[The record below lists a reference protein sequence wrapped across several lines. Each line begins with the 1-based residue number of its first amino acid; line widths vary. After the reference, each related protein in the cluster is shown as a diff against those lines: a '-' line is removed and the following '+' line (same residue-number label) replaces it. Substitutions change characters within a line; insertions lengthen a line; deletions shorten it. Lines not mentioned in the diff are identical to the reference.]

1 MPPLVWNAGTIAGVC
16 LWAIAFYWGFSP
28 QSNRLYTV
36 LEQRLPAPVASLVGV
51 VPLVALGV
59 LGEYLLDWSL
69 GKSWGVSLGL
79 LAALGCGV
87 FELGRRSS
95 RSQDGDRD

>member
-1 MPPLVWNAGTIAGVC
+1 MTLPPLVWDAGTVAGVC
-16 LWAIAFYWGFSP
+16 LWAIAFYWGFSR
-28 QSNRLYTV
+28 QSDRLYRV
-36 LEQRLPAPVASLVGV
+36 LEQRLPAAVASLVGM

-69 GKSWGVSLGL
+69 GNSWGVSLGL

-87 FELGRRSS
+87 YELGRRSGG
-95 RSQDGDRD
+95 SQD